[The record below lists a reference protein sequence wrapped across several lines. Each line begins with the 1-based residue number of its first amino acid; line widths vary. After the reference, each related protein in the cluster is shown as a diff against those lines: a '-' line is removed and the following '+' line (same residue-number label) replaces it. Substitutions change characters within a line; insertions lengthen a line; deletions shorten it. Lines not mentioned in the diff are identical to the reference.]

1 MLLDLAKCPKVFQGL
16 LDDGRPLKGSRKFE
30 VMLALNRNGRVIGVG
45 RSWQKM

>member
-30 VMLALNRNGRVIGVG
+30 VMLALNGNGRVIGVG